1 METEDGRGREETAV
15 SEVIERIPLPA
26 RTGWSEK
33 LDSGTSFRIID
44 VEGGQAADLF
54 VYNPD
59 RPSEY
64 MSGRHSRVH
73 MAEAYPRAGWTFVS
87 NERRPM
93 LEFTDDTS
101 PGRHDCMVAACDEFR
116 YELLGAG
123 KDHGSCEQNLQK
135 EAKKY
140 GIDVPRAPQPMNVFA
155 NFRVYE
161 DGRLELE
168 ECVTKPGDAATF
180 KLLTDGIVIVSACPQ
195 DIVGFQPGGPT
206 DMAIEILG

>member
-1 METEDGRGREETAV
+1 M
-15 SEVIERIPLPA
+15 SELIERIPVPA
-26 RTGWSEK
+26 RTGWSAR
-33 LDSGTSFRIID
+33 LDAGRSFRIID

-54 VYNPD
+54 VYNPVK
-59 RPSEY
+59 PTEY
-64 MSGRHSRVH
+64 LSARHTRVH
-73 MAEAYPRAGWTFVS
+73 TGEVYPRVGWTFVS

-101 PGRHDCMVAACDEFR
+101 PGRHDCIVAACDPFR

-123 KDHGSCEQNLQK
+123 PDHGSCEQNLQA
-135 EAKKY
+135 EAKKH
-140 GIDVPRAPQPMNVFA
+140 GISVPRAPQPINVFA

-168 ECVTKPGDAATF
+168 ECVTEPGDAATF
-180 KLLTDGIVIVSACPQ
+180 KLIADGVVIVSACPQ

-206 DMAIEILG
+206 DMAIELLK